1 MSQPV
6 QNFPNVTN
14 VQNFTLEHFFD
25 GLNINRPSKLIA
37 VFAAVLLMSLN
48 SLALVGIIWFERFG
62 SDLKRIFINRIV
74 TSVAWS
80 SMSWYILV
88 QTTDMFLYFYRP
100 LPELIC
106 FTNLVVR
113 NTIIVQTIL
122 FFDSIVVVRY
132 VAIFWM
138 KDPENFKDDFWFR
151 FVNCWIVSYR

>member
-1 MSQPV
+1 
-6 QNFPNVTN
+6 
-14 VQNFTLEHFFD
+14 
-25 GLNINRPSKLIA
+25 
-37 VFAAVLLMSLN
+37 MSLN
-48 SLALVGIIWFERFG
+48 SLAFVGIIWFERFG

-88 QTTDMFLYFYRP
+88 QTTDMCLYFYRP

>member
-14 VQNFTLEHFFD
+14 VQNFTNEHFFD

-48 SLALVGIIWFERFG
+48 SLAFVGIIWFERFG
-62 SDLKRIFINRIV
+62 SDLKRIFIDRIV

-88 QTTDMFLYFYRP
+88 LTTDMFLYFY
-100 LPELIC
+100 
-106 FTNLVVR
+106 
-113 NTIIVQTIL
+113 Q
-122 FFDSIVVVRY
+122 SSS
-132 VAIFWM
+132 
-138 KDPENFKDDFWFR
+138 
-151 FVNCWIVSYR
+151 VSPTWSCVIQS